1 VVTDAPTV
9 SSAERAYLFTKAQ
22 IIRGVLPGG
31 GLISEGQ
38 ICDELGISRTPVHEA
53 FLRLAAEHLLVLSS
67 RKGAVVAPMSPSE
80 GEDVLEMREAI
91 ERAAADRLIRAG
103 GPAPEVAAR
112 LHLLLERQQ
121 AALEADDVDEFVDAD
136 DEFHSG
142 VVAASGNGIAV
153 HLWGLLR
160 DRQQRMRSQLLRM
173 RPDRLP
179 AALDDHRQLLDRLVA
194 ADLAGFE
201 AVLTTHLE
209 RHRGAL

>member
-1 VVTDAPTV
+1 MTDAPTV
-9 SSAERAYLFTKAQ
+9 SSAERAYLHTKTQ

-31 GLISEGQ
+31 RLISEGQ

-53 FLRLAAEHLLVLSS
+53 FLRLAAEQLLVLSS
-67 RKGAVVAPMSPSE
+67 RKGAVVAPMPPSE

-91 ERAAADRLIRAG
+91 ERAAAGRLIRAG
-103 GPAPEVAAR
+103 GPTPETAAS
-112 LHLLLERQQ
+112 LHLVLERQR
-121 AALEADDVDEFVDAD
+121 AALEAGDVDAFVDAD

-142 VVAASGNGIAV
+142 VVAASGNGIAL

-173 RPDRLP
+173 RPDHLP
-179 AALDDHRQLLDRLVA
+179 AALDDHRRLLDRLVA
-194 ADLAGFE
+194 TDLAGFE

>member
-1 VVTDAPTV
+1 MTEAPTV
-9 SSAERAYLFTKAQ
+9 SSAERAYLYTKTQ

-31 GLISEGQ
+31 VLISEGQ

-112 LHLLLERQQ
+112 LYLLLERQQ
-121 AALEADDVDEFVDAD
+121 AALEADDVDAFVEAD
-136 DEFHSG
+136 DDFHSG
-142 VVAASGNGIAV
+142 VVAASGNGIALQ
-153 HLWGLLR
+153 LWGLLR

-194 ADLAGFE
+194 VDLAGFE